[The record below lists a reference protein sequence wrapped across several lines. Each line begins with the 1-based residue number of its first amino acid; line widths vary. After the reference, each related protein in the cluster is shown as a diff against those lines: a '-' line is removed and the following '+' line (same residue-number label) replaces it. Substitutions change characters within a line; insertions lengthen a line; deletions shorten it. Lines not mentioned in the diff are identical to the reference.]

1 MEKYIQKLL
10 KALRIEVVAVWVI
23 TVLAV
28 CLGELNVIPNGWVEP
43 HSQHEFVLN
52 MAVVMLSIICIP
64 VAIRLFT
71 LNTTKGLRR
80 MNNDEA
86 LTAYHVWSVVRM
98 GILCITAV
106 FGIVVYYIATSTSAA
121 LCALIA
127 LCVTIYCWPSKEK
140 IETYLTTHD
149 ND

>member
-52 MAVVMLSIICIP
+52 MAVVMLTMVEMQQQILVP
-64 VAIRLFT
+64 AVAVLVVEDVFHHSQ
-71 LNTTKGLRR
+71 
-80 MNNDEA
+80 
-86 LTAYHVWSVVRM
+86 HVATVETVV
-98 GILCITAV
+98 LE
-106 FGIVVYYIATSTSAA
+106 S
-121 LCALIA
+121 
-127 LCVTIYCWPSKEK
+127 
-140 IETYLTTHD
+140 
-149 ND
+149 